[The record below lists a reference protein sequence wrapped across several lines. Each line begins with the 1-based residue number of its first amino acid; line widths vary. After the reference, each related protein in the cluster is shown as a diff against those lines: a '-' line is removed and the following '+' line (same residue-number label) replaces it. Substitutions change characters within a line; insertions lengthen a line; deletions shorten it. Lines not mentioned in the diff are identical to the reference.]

1 MNQTFLHV
9 RNMELGIFRPVLIYG
24 QHPLLWAHALKAM
37 TQYNN
42 LLTIAIMATILCK
55 LILWYGIILVSSDF
69 FYQLFNFHDSALAF
83 ALIWSE

>member
-9 RNMELGIFRPVLIYG
+9 RNMELGIFRPVLVCG
-24 QHPLLWAHALKAM
+24 QHPLVWAHALKAM

-83 ALIWSE
+83 ALIRSE